1 MNITGMLYGSRLLAH
16 VDFPT
21 SEVLGPGAIASEIGK
36 KGDHTVAQAM
46 APEHC
51 ARYVLSEN

>member
-1 MNITGMLYGSRLLAH
+1 MGSRLLAH

-21 SEVLGPGAIASEIGK
+21 SEVLGPGASASEIGK

-51 ARYVLSEN
+51 ARYVLSENYIRRY

>member
-1 MNITGMLYGSRLLAH
+1 MVRACSLI

-21 SEVLGPGAIASEIGK
+21 SEVLGPGASASEIGK
-36 KGDHTVAQAM
+36 KRDHTVARAM
-46 APEHC
+46 ASEHC